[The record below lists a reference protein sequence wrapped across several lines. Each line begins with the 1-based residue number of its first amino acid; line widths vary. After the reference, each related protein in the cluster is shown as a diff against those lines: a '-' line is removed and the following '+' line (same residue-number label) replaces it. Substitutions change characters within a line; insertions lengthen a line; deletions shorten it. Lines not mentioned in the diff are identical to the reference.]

1 MNSFNDWLHKIQ
13 GLTSRKIKP
22 DLIKV
27 KSILSELCKFSPKT
41 KIIVV
46 TGTNGKGTTIE
57 LITQMLLKQKT
68 LELVTLFIILKILLH
83 LLWE

>member
-46 TGTNGKGTTIE
+46 TGTNGKGTTTKE
-57 LITQMLLKQKT
+57 A
-68 LELVTLFIILKILLH
+68 
-83 LLWE
+83 